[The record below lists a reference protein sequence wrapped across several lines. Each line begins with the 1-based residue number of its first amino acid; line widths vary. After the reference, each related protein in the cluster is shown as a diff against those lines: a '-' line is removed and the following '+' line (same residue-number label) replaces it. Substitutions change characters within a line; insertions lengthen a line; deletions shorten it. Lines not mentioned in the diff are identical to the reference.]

1 MIKKSTY
8 IAEKQTVF
16 TKYAPIKNINEH
28 TWYGVI
34 DVKSGSLLVEKTTR
48 FKIEAVNYFEK
59 VAKQNNGVLNTVQVY
74 K

>member
-1 MIKKSTY
+1 MTKKSTY
-8 IAEKQTVF
+8 VPEKQTVF
-16 TKYAPIKNINEH
+16 SKYAPIKNINEH

-48 FKIEAVNYFEK
+48 FKIEAVNYFKKE
-59 VAKQNNGVLNTVQVY
+59 AKKNNGVLNTVQIY

>member
-16 TKYAPIKNINEH
+16 SKYAPIKNIGEH

-34 DVKSGSLLVEKTTR
+34 DTKTGSLLAEKTTR
-48 FKIEAVNYFEK
+48 FKIEAVRHFKRE
-59 VAKQNNGVLNTVQVY
+59 AKKYNGVLNTVQVY